1 MKVRKHIEYD
11 LINNFD
17 LRSDI
22 ENELII
28 NAQVLFLGKVG
39 DKWKIAIDN
48 SDIVYEYDSE
58 YEYNEDVKI
67 IIDSK

>member
-1 MKVRKHIEYD
+1 MKIRKHIQYY
-11 LINNFD
+11 LLNNFK

-28 NAQVLFLGKVG
+28 NAQVLFLGKVE

-67 IIDSK
+67 IID

>member
-1 MKVRKHIEYD
+1 MKVRKHIQYD

-22 ENELII
+22 ENKLII
-28 NAQVLFLGKVG
+28 NAQVLFLGKDG

-67 IIDSK
+67 IIG

>member
-28 NAQVLFLGKVG
+28 NAQVLFLGKDG

-67 IIDSK
+67 IIG

>member
-22 ENELII
+22 ENKLII
-28 NAQVLFLGKVG
+28 NAQVLFLGKDG

>member
-1 MKVRKHIEYD
+1 MKVRKHIQYD

-28 NAQVLFLGKVG
+28 NAQVLFLGKDG

>member
-1 MKVRKHIEYD
+1 VKIRKHIQYY
-11 LINNFD
+11 LLNNFD

-22 ENELII
+22 ENESII
-28 NAQVLFLGKVG
+28 NAQVLFLGKVE

>member
-1 MKVRKHIEYD
+1 MKVRKHIQYD

-67 IIDSK
+67 IIG

>member
-28 NAQVLFLGKVG
+28 NAQVLFLGKDG

>member
-1 MKVRKHIEYD
+1 MKVRKHIQYD

-28 NAQVLFLGKVG
+28 NAQVLFLGKDG

-67 IIDSK
+67 IIG